1 MKEKTEKILM
11 NTKETE
17 IEVKNRKG
25 TRFREEEA
33 NLCKGIAII
42 LMLFHHLFY
51 KADTYS
57 GFIINF
63 SPFSEERINFYALL
77 GKICVAIF
85 VFISGYGIAASY
97 RKVFQYKK
105 ADIKEIISFIW
116 KRLWK
121 LETFYWFAFILTLIC
136 QPLGRTIFD
145 AYGTEFKSIVIYFFI
160 DFLGLSYLFSTPTLN
175 PTWWYMTLAIL
186 IIVLMPFIMNLIE
199 KIGVSLVLIV
209 GISVLFFLNASNPNT
224 FYLFSLCLGA
234 GCFENRMFE
243 RIGNLWREKRWGI
256 WIKSCISI
264 VTFLILLSLRTNYN
278 YFGIV
283 DGLLAMNLAALSS
296 LFFIHIPIISSV
308 IQYLGK
314 HSGNIFLIHNQIYSY
329 YFQSFIYSLGHWTVI
344 LFALLV
350 VSLFVSIL
358 MEILKKALRYNKY
371 MGILGEKISVL
382 LNTKK

>member
-57 GFIINF
+57 GFITNF

-371 MGILGEKISVL
+371 MGILGEKIAVL

>member
-160 DFLGLSYLFSTPTLN
+160 DFFGLSYLFSTPTLN

-371 MGILGEKISVL
+371 MGILGEKIAVL